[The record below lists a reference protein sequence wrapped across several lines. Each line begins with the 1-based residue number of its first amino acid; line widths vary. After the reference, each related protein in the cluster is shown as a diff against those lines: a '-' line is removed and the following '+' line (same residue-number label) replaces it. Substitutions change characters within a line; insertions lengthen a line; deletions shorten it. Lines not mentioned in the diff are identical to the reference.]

1 MARLYGGEN
10 RKGKDARPQRDGCGR
25 VQVLRG
31 GRDGRSAFR
40 PRATDFLGCSAPACR
55 VWLSPGIER
64 KENDAQQPFYG
75 GLDRENALHPQS
87 RFSRIT
93 GGINSTA
100 LRRTVMV
107 RECSALSS
115 AWKQLVTML
124 ITPSAGADRQRTC
137 RNCAVCAIWGSLW
150 REMPARCAG
159 WNGNRFG
166 CTAAHPASV
175 GVGGQ
180 GGESRERSLSTAGTG
195 SELPSGA
202 GALKRPRT

>member
-1 MARLYGGEN
+1 MEEKTEREKTRARSGTAVGAYRFCGEEGTGGQLS
-10 RKGKDARPQRDGCGR
+10 DCVQRISSGALRLFAVCG
-25 VQVLRG
+25 
-31 GRDGRSAFR
+31 
-40 PRATDFLGCSAPACR
+40 
-55 VWLSPGIER
+55 SPGIER

-87 RFSRIT
+87 QFSRIT
-93 GGINSTA
+93 AGINSTA